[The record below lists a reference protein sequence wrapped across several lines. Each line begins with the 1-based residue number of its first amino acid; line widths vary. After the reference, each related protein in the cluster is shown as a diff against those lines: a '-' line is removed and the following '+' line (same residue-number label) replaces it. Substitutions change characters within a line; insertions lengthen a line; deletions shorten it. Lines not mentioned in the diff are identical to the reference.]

1 MLRFRGESP
10 AARRDTSLCMPPT
23 PPAVDAL
30 TASVAFSVAPAL
42 WTAIL
47 ICGPA
52 QLEDFAS
59 QRERCRLGLVACPA
73 QQGVRRAGHA
83 PDALQQAALQ
93 RGVADCAG
101 RHCIAGLLGGLRDV
115 WAEHGPQRG
124 AEHVRFGQ
132 VSGSL

>member
-52 QLEDFAS
+52 Q
-59 QRERCRLGLVACPA
+59 
-73 QQGVRRAGHA
+73 RAGVEAGDQHVHG
-83 PDALQQAALQ
+83 
-93 RGVADCAG
+93 RGARRDRV
-101 RHCIAGLLGGLRDV
+101 LLGEEAAAGEAVAGVIGD
-115 WAEHGPQRG
+115 
-124 AEHVRFGQ
+124 
-132 VSGSL
+132 